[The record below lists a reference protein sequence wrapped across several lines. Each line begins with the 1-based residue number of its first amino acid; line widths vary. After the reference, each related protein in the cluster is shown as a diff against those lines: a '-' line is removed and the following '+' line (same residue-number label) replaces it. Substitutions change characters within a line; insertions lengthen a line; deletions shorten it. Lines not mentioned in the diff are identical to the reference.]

1 MLQQILLLA
10 IPIISTKAMYIRN
23 SNTPGHEFSTKL
35 CPTRTANYEYFGS
48 IVKTEKCIYPTA
60 TDPENHPGFGAA
72 TDSLSGDRIPHWCLQ
87 DYINV
92 THNYNYI
99 SIPSGCSLWVKEV
112 DDMPIENINVDN
124 KTGIRK
130 LREVRIQLQP
140 IPNGN
145 LVTSQECMPM
155 RTPLNSESNTLKRTD
170 HWCRQEKI
178 LLPFA
183 GDDPFPSGCSCYV
196 RD

>member
-35 CPTRTANYEYFGS
+35 CATRTANYEYFGS
-48 IVKTEKCIYPTA
+48 IVKTERCMYPTA

-72 TDSLSGDRIPHWCLQ
+72 TDSLSGDPIHHWCLQ
-87 DYINV
+87 DFIKV
-92 THNYNYI
+92 THNNTTYK
-99 SIPSGCSLWVKEV
+99 IPSGCSFWVKEV
-112 DDMPIENINVDN
+112 DDMPIENIDVYNN
-124 KTGIRK
+124 EGIRK
-130 LREVRIQLQP
+130 LSEVTSQNHT

-145 LVTSQECMPM
+145 LVTQECMPM